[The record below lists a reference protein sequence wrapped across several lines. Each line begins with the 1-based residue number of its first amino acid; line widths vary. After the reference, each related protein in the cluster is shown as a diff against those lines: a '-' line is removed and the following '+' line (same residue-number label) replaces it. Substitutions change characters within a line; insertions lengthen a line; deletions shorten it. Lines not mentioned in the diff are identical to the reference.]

1 VPQGTE
7 EPMADVAQEP
17 SGPLTARRA
26 GLLYVSDSDPGIQ
39 RRRCGRGFT
48 YLYADGR
55 PVRSDSILERL
66 EALAIPP
73 AWDDVWICRSHRGHL
88 QATGRDD
95 LGRKQ
100 YIYHPRWQE
109 ATAEQKYGKLLV
121 FGQTLPRLRR
131 KLMQQVAEPEPTL
144 ERTAAA
150 ALLLMD
156 RTAIRVGNEE
166 YARRNRSYGLTTLR
180 RTHLRECDA
189 GVRLRF
195 VGKSGLWHDFTI
207 SDPLLVS
214 LLQQYAAL
222 PGKNL
227 FKYRGADGRLVR
239 IGASHVNQELRRL
252 SGLDITAKDFRT
264 WKASALVAGH
274 LFDAVSRGEC
284 SPPRRVIG
292 AAVSGASE
300 LLGNTATVCRH
311 SYIVPRLLDSFL
323 NCEFTEFCKRQK
335 PRDSRWMSRHERVLL
350 EFLATEQA
358 CAAAME

>member
-1 VPQGTE
+1 
-7 EPMADVAQEP
+7 MASAAQEDI
-17 SGPLTARRA
+17 GRLTARRA
-26 GLLYVSDSDPGIQ
+26 GLTYVSDSDRGIQ

-55 PVRSDSILERL
+55 PVRSDSILERTA
-66 EALAIPP
+66 ALAIPP
-73 AWDDVWICRSHRGHL
+73 AWEEVWICRSHRGHI

-109 ATAEQKYGKLLV
+109 ATAEQKYSKLLS
-121 FGQTLPRLRR
+121 FGQILPRLRR
-131 KLMQQVAEPEPTL
+131 KLMQQVAETEPTL
-144 ERTAAA
+144 QRTAAA

-156 RTAIRVGNEE
+156 HTAIRVGNEE

-180 RTHLRECDA
+180 RTHLRETDA
-189 GVRLRF
+189 GLRLRF
-195 VGKSGLWHDFTI
+195 VGKGGLWHDITI
-207 SDPLLVS
+207 TDPLLVS

-239 IGASHVNQELRRL
+239 IAASHVNQELRRL

-274 LFDAVSRGEC
+274 LFDAVCNDDGAR
-284 SPPRRVIG
+284 PRQIVCAAITG
-292 AAVSGASE
+292 AAE
-300 LLGNTATVCRH
+300 LLGNTKTVCRH
-311 SYIVPRLLDSFL
+311 SYVVPRLLDSFL
-323 NCEFTEFCKRQK
+323 NCEFTAFSSSLR
-335 PRDSRWMSRHERVLL
+335 PRDSRWLSRHERVLL
-350 EFLATEQA
+350 EFLMAEQSRA
-358 CAAAME
+358 PTVPE

>member
-1 VPQGTE
+1 
-7 EPMADVAQEP
+7 MAEAAQEP

-26 GLLYVSDSDPGIQ
+26 GLSYVSDSDSGIR

-55 PVRSDSILERL
+55 PVRSDTILERI

-73 AWDDVWICRSHRGHL
+73 AWEEVWICRSHRGHL

-95 LGRKQ
+95 QGRKQ
-100 YIYHPRWQE
+100 YLYHPRWQE
-109 ATAEQKYGKLLV
+109 ATAEQKYGKLLS
-121 FGQTLPRLRR
+121 FGQSLPRLRR
-131 KLMQQVAEPEPTL
+131 KLMQSVADPEPTL
-144 ERTAAA
+144 ERTAAV

-156 RTAIRVGNEE
+156 HTAIRVGNEE
-166 YARRNRSYGLTTLR
+166 YARRNRSYGLTTLK
-180 RTHLRECDA
+180 RTHLSECDS

-195 VGKSGLWHDFTI
+195 VGKSGLQHDITVC
-207 SDPLLVS
+207 DPLMVS

-252 SGLDITAKDFRT
+252 SGLEITAKDFRT
-264 WKASALVAGH
+264 WKASALVAGQ
-274 LFDAVSRGEC
+274 LFDATCSGDG
-284 SPPRRVIG
+284 SPPRRVICAAVAG
-292 AAVSGASE
+292 AAE

-311 SYIVPRLLDSFL
+311 SYIVPRLLDCFL
-323 NCEFTEFCKRQK
+323 NCEFTEFSQRQK
-335 PRDSRWMSRHERVLL
+335 PRDSRWMTRQERVLL
-350 EFLATEQA
+350 AFLTAEQSRVADATE
-358 CAAAME
+358 